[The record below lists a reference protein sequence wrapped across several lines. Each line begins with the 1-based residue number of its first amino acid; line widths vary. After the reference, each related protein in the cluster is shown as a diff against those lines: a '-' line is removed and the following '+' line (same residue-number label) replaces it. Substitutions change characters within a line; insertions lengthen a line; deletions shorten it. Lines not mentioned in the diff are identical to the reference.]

1 MPAHTQAWYIV
12 TIRYNQ
18 IKTTINMEKRKTLW
32 YWIFTIILSFCI
44 FSGGLA
50 QAMQVKG
57 VVEGFKPLG
66 YPIYFI
72 SLIGVWKMLGIIAI
86 LIPGFK
92 LLKEWAYAG
101 IFFVMSGAVISH
113 IASNDISVQIIAPFL
128 LAVLAVLSWYLRPA
142 DRKIISAN

>member
-1 MPAHTQAWYIV
+1 
-12 TIRYNQ
+12 
-18 IKTTINMEKRKTLW
+18 MEKRKALW
-32 YWIFTIILSFCI
+32 YWIITVILSFCI

-66 YPIYFI
+66 YPVYFI
-72 SLIGVWKMLGIIAI
+72 SVIGVWKVLGVIAI
-86 LIPGFK
+86 LIPGYT

-113 IASNDISVQIIAPFL
+113 IASGDIHAQIIAPFL
-128 LAVLAVLSWYLRPA
+128 LAVFTVLSWYLRPA
-142 DRKIISAN
+142 NRKINSVNQ

>member
-1 MPAHTQAWYIV
+1 
-12 TIRYNQ
+12 
-18 IKTTINMEKRKTLW
+18 MEKRKILW
-32 YWIFTIILSFCI
+32 YWIITALLSFCI

-57 VVEGFKPLG
+57 VLEGFKPLG

-72 SLIGVWKMLGIIAI
+72 SLIGVWKMQGIIAI

-113 IASNDISVQIIAPFL
+113 IASSDVSVQIIAPF
-128 LAVLAVLSWYLRPA
+128 VLAIFTVLSWYLRPA
-142 DRKIISAN
+142 DRKIILAN

>member
-1 MPAHTQAWYIV
+1 V
-12 TIRYNQ
+12 ER
-18 IKTTINMEKRKTLW
+18 RKLIW
-32 YWIFTIILSFCI
+32 YWIITAILSFCI

-66 YPIYFI
+66 YPTYFI
-72 SLIGVWKMLGIIAI
+72 SIIGVWKVLGIIAI
-86 LIPGFK
+86 LMPKFK

-113 IASNDISVQIIAPFL
+113 IVSGDVSAQIIAPV
-128 LAVLAVLSWYLRPA
+128 VLAIFTVLSWYLRPA
-142 DRKIISAN
+142 DRKISSVN